1 MLEVAE
7 KLLIVPFVTAI
18 SLAAKFVVA
27 LLEVKVIDKVELSEL
42 APVTTSAAVMVI
54 ARLVPS
60 KVQLNCVA
68 AVLLFPAASVNFPPT
83 TFIVVAPEIVG
94 VNVAV

>member
-1 MLEVAE
+1 M
-7 KLLIVPFVTAI
+7 TAI

-60 KVQLNCVA
+60 
-68 AVLLFPAASVNFPPT
+68 
-83 TFIVVAPEIVG
+83 
-94 VNVAV
+94 

>member
-60 KVQLNCVA
+60 
-68 AVLLFPAASVNFPPT
+68 
-83 TFIVVAPEIVG
+83 
-94 VNVAV
+94 